1 MLELET
7 SNSTKIFLAE
17 NKIKRL
23 NTIKEQIEKME
34 KNNHISALYMI
45 SQNKYIK
52 YSENSNGI
60 FINLTEL
67 PDDMIN
73 RLEDFIVYINKQKK
87 DIDDIEI
94 KKCDLENIY
103 FKGSNS
109 FP

>member
-7 SNSTKIFLAE
+7 SNSTKIILAE

-45 SQNKYIK
+45 SQNKSIK

-87 DIDDIEI
+87 HLVARY
-94 KKCDLENIY
+94 KLKL
-103 FKGSNS
+103 S
-109 FP
+109 